1 VDLILI
7 CFFEFIRETRYT
19 SPLTLINMECSSI
32 AVIVMFL
39 LHEKVSWFL
48 GAKLKFDVLTIF
60 YLVFLF
66 LSTLS

>member
-1 VDLILI
+1 
-7 CFFEFIRETRYT
+7 
-19 SPLTLINMECSSI
+19 MECSSI